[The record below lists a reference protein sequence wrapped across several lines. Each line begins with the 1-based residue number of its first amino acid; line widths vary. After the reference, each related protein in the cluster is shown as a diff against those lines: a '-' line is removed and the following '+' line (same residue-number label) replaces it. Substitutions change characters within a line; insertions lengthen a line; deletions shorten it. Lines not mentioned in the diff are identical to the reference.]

1 MVDFTH
7 CEDSQNLGS

>member
-1 MVDFTH
+1 MADFSV